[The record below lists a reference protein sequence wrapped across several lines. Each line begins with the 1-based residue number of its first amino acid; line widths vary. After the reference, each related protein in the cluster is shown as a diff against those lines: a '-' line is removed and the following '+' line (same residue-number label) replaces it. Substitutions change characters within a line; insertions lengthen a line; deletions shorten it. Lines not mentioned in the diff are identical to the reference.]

1 MSTKGKPPD
10 MRQQL
15 MLNQHRLDTAEAI
28 SDKFEEYCEAVE
40 GFNNDAKESP
50 GCVAIVTEK
59 GVPYNFGKGGT
70 RGKGK
75 CIGDLDISVRGVS
88 SEWLEGSAIGVC
100 ELATRK
106 HSVGSSQSV

>member
-1 MSTKGKPPD
+1 

-15 MLNQHRLDTAEAI
+15 MLNQQRFDTAEAI

-40 GFNNDAKESP
+40 EFNNNAKESP
-50 GCVAIVTEK
+50 GCVATMTEK

-88 SEWLEGSAIGVC
+88 SEWLEGSAIGVG
-100 ELATRK
+100 ELATRTQ
-106 HSVGSSQSV
+106 SLVSSQSM